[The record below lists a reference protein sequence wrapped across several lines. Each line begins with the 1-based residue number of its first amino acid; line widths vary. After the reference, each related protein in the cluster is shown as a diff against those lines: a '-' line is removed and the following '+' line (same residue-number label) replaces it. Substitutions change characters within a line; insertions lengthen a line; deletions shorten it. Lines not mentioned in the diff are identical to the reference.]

1 MIPAQFRLTYLF
13 IAQLIIDGHGE
24 ADDADVMLDQQAG
37 QMKAIFEVKDGKW
50 SMDWYIRTP
59 QQVFDTIEPIQ
70 SKPKP
75 KKKLS
80 ALDLPLPFNSVEF
93 RDAWISWFNHRQEIK
108 KPLSSETHKSQLK
121 TMGAMG
127 EKKAIDAIR
136 FTIDKGWQGL
146 HEADSYSNKKTE
158 TNGKLTSRISR
169 QDAAAL
175 LNSAVGKRN

>member
-59 QQVFDTIEPIQ
+59 QQVFDAIEPVQ
-70 SKPKP
+70 TKSKPKR
-75 KKKLS
+75 KLG
-80 ALDLPLPFNSVEF
+80 ALDLPLPFDSLAF
-93 RDAWISWFNHRQEIK
+93 RDAWVSWFNHRQEIK
-108 KPLSSETHKSQLK
+108 KPISAETHKSQLK
-121 TMGAMG
+121 TMGVMG

-146 HEADSYSNKKTE
+146 HEPDAYSNNKTE
-158 TNGKLTSRISR
+158 TNGNLTKRISR
-169 QDAAAL
+169 QDAADL
-175 LNSAVGKRN
+175 LNSVITKRS

>member
-50 SMDWYIRTP
+50 SMDWYIKNG
-59 QQVFDTIEPIQ
+59 
-70 SKPKP
+70 SKQ
-75 KKKLS
+75 
-80 ALDLPLPFNSVEF
+80 F
-93 RDAWISWFNHRQEIK
+93 K
-108 KPLSSETHKSQLK
+108 KPTLK
-121 TMGAMG
+121 EVNEYFSATVLPAEGQKFFNFY
-127 EKKAIDAIR
+127 ES
-136 FTIDKGWQGL
+136 KGWMVGKNKMKDWKSAARNWITSSQDKL
-146 HEADSYSNKKTE
+146 KSND
-158 TNGKLTSRISR
+158 TNGNLTKRISR